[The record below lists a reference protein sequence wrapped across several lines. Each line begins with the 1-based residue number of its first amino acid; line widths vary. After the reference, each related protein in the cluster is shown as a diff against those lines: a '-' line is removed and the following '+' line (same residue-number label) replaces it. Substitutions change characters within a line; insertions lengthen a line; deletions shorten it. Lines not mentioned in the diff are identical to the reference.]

1 LRLIYERNIGA
12 QHSSA
17 QSKKARPLLFRLHCI
32 SSRAVIRFGCIFTRC
47 GAQLLR
53 LQMPFSGKQMAV
65 IVGLSAVTSFF
76 VVPMIAKWLAPK
88 DLPAP
93 EVK

>member
-1 LRLIYERNIGA
+1 
-12 QHSSA
+12 
-17 QSKKARPLLFRLHCI
+17 
-32 SSRAVIRFGCIFTRC
+32 
-47 GAQLLR
+47 
-53 LQMPFSGKQMAV
+53 MPFSGKQMAV

-76 VVPMIAKWLAPK
+76 VVPMIAKWLAPAPK